1 MIATAIGKP
10 IAKAPTIVKVN
21 SPSKATPGRTSS
33 TDMLLT
39 PTPRKSDAATGRSGD
54 GSEPRALGL
63 EGTDEWCAEMVN
75 EVLTARA
82 RLTIMTREPIPWPI
96 LRP

>member
-10 IAKAPTIVKVN
+10 IAKAPTIAKVN

-39 PTPRKSDAATGRSGD
+39 PTPRKSEAATGTKQ
-54 GSEPRALGL
+54 
-63 EGTDEWCAEMVN
+63 GT
-75 EVLTARA
+75 VLKFVHCV
-82 RLTIMTREPIPWPI
+82 
-96 LRP
+96 